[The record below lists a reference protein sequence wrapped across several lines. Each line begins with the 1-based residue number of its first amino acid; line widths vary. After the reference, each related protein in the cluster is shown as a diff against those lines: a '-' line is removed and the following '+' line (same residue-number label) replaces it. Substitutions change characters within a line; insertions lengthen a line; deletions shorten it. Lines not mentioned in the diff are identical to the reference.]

1 MHIYKCFQFTVVQNP
16 DPKCGSILE
25 RGLSKSEQDT
35 VVRLHNE
42 MRAKVAN
49 GKESKGRGGPQPSA
63 ANMMEL
69 VCMVC
74 FVFGIPNLAQFPSI
88 TQMCRSFKAQ

>member
-1 MHIYKCFQFTVVQNP
+1 MHFQLIVIQNP
-16 DPKCGSILE
+16 DQRCGSILE

-69 VCMVC
+69 VWSASCSAC
-74 FVFGIPNLAQFPSI
+74 QIKLNF
-88 TQMCRSFKAQ
+88 C

>member
-1 MHIYKCFQFTVVQNP
+1 MKLIPSSIDQDP
-16 DPKCGSILE
+16 DRRCGKTLE

-42 MRAKVAN
+42 KRARVAN

-69 VCMVC
+69 V
-74 FVFGIPNLAQFPSI
+74 
-88 TQMCRSFKAQ
+88 